1 MKKAGIKMSD
11 KQKQSDSY
19 MNEDKSAM
27 TGHGSRLDTMYH
39 YDMADNDKTTGD
51 IKNRMAKGKKVKNTI
66 KKVEEDH
73 KPSKAV
79 DDIPKQLD
87 AAVKMHAKQA
97 KTLRKAGIGEERDVF
112 EETFGKFVRESALN
126 PFQYHPE
133 KGGTDKGTKAQRDKI
148 AKNIASNKKS
158 GPMSRDP
165 YKARAGESD

>member
-1 MKKAGIKMSD
+1 MAEAKEKDGPEDEGTHPYVSVMPHSNSQEKAQMKKAGIKMSD

-19 MNEDKSAM
+19 MN
-27 TGHGSRLDTMYH
+27 
-39 YDMADNDKTTGD
+39 
-51 IKNRMAKGKKVKNTI
+51 
-66 KKVEEDH
+66 EDH

-112 EETFGKFVRESALN
+112 EETFGKFVDESALN